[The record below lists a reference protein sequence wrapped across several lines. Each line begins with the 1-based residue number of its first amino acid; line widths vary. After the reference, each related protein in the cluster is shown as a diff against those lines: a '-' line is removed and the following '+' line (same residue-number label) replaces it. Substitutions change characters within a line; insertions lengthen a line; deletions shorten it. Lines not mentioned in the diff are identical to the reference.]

1 MQGNGPERNLT
12 FPIQARSSTP
22 TPTPTHHSGQSD
34 GVNLNM
40 PSVKPQQRK
49 RAGDEDDF
57 TVPVFVQSMMGQ
69 RQSKTQNG
77 GGKAKLTPFGQSHS
91 DSAIKFKNASKKDSK
106 QISSPSLNLRPEMT
120 SEREEDLNAC
130 SPARDRS
137 VKPATNKSTREKVD
151 VPVNVNASPNQE
163 YEDHPVPT
171 FNRSCD
177 SDTCLQQESRSES
190 QINNTGQ
197 GDGLVE
203 STRDAE
209 KGTVSQARSVSRYGG
224 NPSSPN
230 EPDSESE
237 YHGDRT
243 CISPQM
249 GNADKGDDSSETSMV
264 DSVSGMDISPD
275 DVVRIIGQKH
285 FWKAR
290 KEIAK

>member
-1 MQGNGPERNLT
+1 MQGNGPERNLS

-22 TPTPTHHSGQSD
+22 TPTHHSGQSD
-34 GVNLNM
+34 GANVNM
-40 PSVKPQQRK
+40 PSVQPQQRK

-57 TVPVFVQSMMGQ
+57 TVPVFVQSRMGQ
-69 RQSKTQNG
+69 RQSNTQNG

-91 DSAIKFKNASKKDSK
+91 DSAIKLKNASKKDPK
-106 QISSPSLNLRPEMT
+106 QISSPSLNFRREIT

-130 SPARDRS
+130 SPARDHS
-137 VKPATNKSTREKVD
+137 VKAATNISTREKVD

-177 SDTCLQQESRSES
+177 SDACLQQES

-209 KGTVSQARSVSRYGG
+209 KGTVSQATSVSR
-224 NPSSPN
+224 S
-230 EPDSESE
+230 DSESE

>member
-1 MQGNGPERNLT
+1 MQGNGPERNLP
-12 FPIQARSSTP
+12 FPIQARS
-22 TPTPTHHSGQSD
+22 PTHHSGQSD
-34 GVNLNM
+34 GVNVNT
-40 PSVKPQQRK
+40 PSVQPQQRK

-57 TVPVFVQSMMGQ
+57 TVPVFVQSRMPQ
-69 RQSKTQNG
+69 RQSNTQNG

-91 DSAIKFKNASKKDSK
+91 DCAIKLKNASKKDPK
-106 QISSPSLNLRPEMT
+106 QISSPSLNFRREMT
-120 SEREEDLNAC
+120 SEREEHLNAC
-130 SPARDRS
+130 SPARDHS
-137 VKPATNKSTREKVD
+137 VKAATNMSTREKVD
-151 VPVNVNASPNQE
+151 VPVNVNACPNQE
-163 YEDHPVPT
+163 YDDHPVPT

-177 SDTCLQQESRSES
+177 SDACLQQESRSES

-197 GDGLVE
+197 GD
-203 STRDAE
+203 
-209 KGTVSQARSVSRYGG
+209 GG